1 MPGQANANPNAAGRN
16 RGVTW
21 ALAALALCLPAASP
35 AFNAIHY
42 ASYNLEP
49 TGNYPYGTHLSIA
62 GIIDSRATDV
72 WYVPASIALRASP
85 QVELGAGLQ
94 TAWGEGAADHVPYLV
109 FGVKWLTRT
118 QTSFQADLLVPANVD
133 QGKGFSLSSHHR
145 FHHFSEVDSRL
156 ALRLGF
162 MEALVEDDAVAA
174 FEAGW
179 YPIFMAGRPLSLELG
194 LIGSSQTRNF
204 EGNLAMDIQPALIVN
219 FARGSSLKAAVAFGL
234 AGDHKEEMRVKIQLD
249 HGF

>member
-1 MPGQANANPNAAGRN
+1 
-16 RGVTW
+16 
-21 ALAALALCLPAASP
+21 
-35 AFNAIHY
+35 
-42 ASYNLEP
+42 
-49 TGNYPYGTHLSIA
+49 
-62 GIIDSRATDV
+62 
-72 WYVPASIALRASP
+72 
-85 QVELGAGLQ
+85 LQ
-94 TAWGEGAADHVPYLV
+94 TACGGGAGDHVPYLV

-133 QGKGFSLSSHHR
+133 QGKGFALSSHHR

-179 YPIFMAGRPLSLELG
+179 YPSLMAGRPLSLELG
-194 LIGSSQTRNF
+194 LIGSSQTRDF

-219 FARGSSLKAAVAFGL
+219 FHRGSSLKAAVAFGL
-234 AGDHKEEMRVKIQLD
+234 AGDRKEQMRVKVQLD